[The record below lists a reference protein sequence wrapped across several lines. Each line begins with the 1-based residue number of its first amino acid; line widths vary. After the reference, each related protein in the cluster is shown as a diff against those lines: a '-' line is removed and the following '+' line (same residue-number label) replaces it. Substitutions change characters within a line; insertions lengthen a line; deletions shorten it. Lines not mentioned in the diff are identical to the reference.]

1 MRNVDYYRVLK
12 LRMKACGES
21 LKAFMRRRKYISN
34 GLQGNHHFSF
44 LIPHFSLYLLLVIVS
59 LFTAC
64 TSIPKNTT
72 LEEGNAVYYWRTDLK
87 LDSTERAFLQQYH
100 INKVYCRYFDVV
112 MSESGEPKPNATI
125 TFSDTLPDSI
135 EIIPTVYITEDCM
148 HQKHEGFAEKLVKRI
163 LQMNET
169 NNIHNV
175 REIQIDCD
183 YTSKSRKTYYEFLK
197 AVSASWNLG
206 YPRKDLGQPKISTTI
221 RLHQLSMEAPPVD
234 YGSLMIYNTGDPSK
248 WEERNPIL
256 DYRDVYPYL
265 DRLNDYPLPL
275 AAAYPVFHWVRD
287 IYGVRVEHTVEA
299 EEILKVKR
307 AMEKERKNLSRSIIT
322 YHLDKENINRYKP
335 ETYEEIYHH

>member
-1 MRNVDYYRVLK
+1 MRIK
-12 LRMKACGES
+12 
-21 LKAFMRRRKYISN
+21 
-34 GLQGNHHFSF
+34 GNN
-44 LIPHFSLYLLLVIVS
+44 IWIGLLLC
-59 LFTAC
+59 LLTAGC
-64 TSIPKNTT
+64 SEQKERAE
-72 LEEGNAVYYWRTDLK
+72 LEEGNAVYYWRTDLR

-183 YTSKSRKTYYEFLK
+183 YTSKSRKTYYDFLK
-197 AVSASWNLG
+197 EVSASWNQGQPEKDLG
-206 YPRKDLGQPKISTTI
+206 YPRNPLGEPRKNLGKPRISTTI

-234 YGSLMIYNTGDPSK
+234 YGALMIYNTGDPSK

-265 DRLNDYPLPL
+265 NRLDKYPLPL
-275 AAAYPVFHWVRD
+275 AAAYPVFHWIRD

-307 AMEKERKNLSRSIIT
+307 AMEKERKDLSRSIIT
-322 YHLDKENINRYKP
+322 YHLDEENINRYKP